1 MVFTQF
7 FVTSFILP
15 ETFSTLNDRKIEVP
29 LDYPRK
35 ECFTWCSLFTVNFNQ
50 VLILSFSFQ
59 SLPASIAN
67 LHSLQSLSLHSNKL
81 STLPPQIVN
90 LCLVELSLRNNP
102 LVVNTCIHISR
113 DPTSIEFAYS
123 ESLART
129 SQKTLTTFLLQT
141 SATTSHRLQQ

>member
-1 MVFTQF
+1 MRSYNL
-7 FVTSFILP
+7 VTSHFENHAIHLFFLP
-15 ETFSTLNDRKIEVP
+15 ETLCTLNESKIKALLYYLRKRMLWLVLPFE
-29 LDYPRK
+29 
-35 ECFTWCSLFTVNFNQ
+35 VNFTH

-102 LVVNTCIHISR
+102 LVVSTCIQITH
-113 DPTSIEFAYS
+113 DTALNEFAYG
-123 ESLART
+123 ESLAKT
-129 SQKTLTTFLLQT
+129 SN
-141 SATTSHRLQQ
+141 